1 MFISSDKV
9 ARKIIDLLAN
19 MNISSTQWKYG
30 IPDRITEEHVGIIAN
45 AKNLADGI
53 NYSIERIGIEIPEDL
68 MIYSSDQKAYVNN
81 EGKRVNGNI

>member
-1 MFISSDKV
+1 MFISSDKI

-19 MNISSTQWKYG
+19 MNISSGQWKYQ
-30 IPDRITEEHVGIIAN
+30 IPDRITEEHMGVIAN

-68 MIYSSDQKAYVNN
+68 MIYSSDQKVYINN
-81 EGKRVNGNI
+81 EGKRINGLQ

>member
-9 ARKIIDLLAN
+9 ARKIIDLLSN